1 MPGYLTPLVIPVTVA
16 ATRPP
21 TADISL
27 AIDPDAGSNTLYG
40 IIREAGTLTR
50 CGATVNTYLVVDS
63 TQTLISTT
71 ITNSTGQY
79 LPLFR

>member
-1 MPGYLTPLVIPVTVA
+1 
-16 ATRPP
+16 
-21 TADISL
+21 
-27 AIDPDAGSNTLYG
+27 
-40 IIREAGTLTR
+40 
-50 CGATVNTYLVVDS
+50 LVVDS